1 MPLFV
6 LDGVKLK
13 EGEAR
18 VFKIFEPRY
27 KLMIKECLDKGR
39 PLLVVGATDDVG
51 SLCRVGDATHDVD
64 WRLRRRPPLR
74 TNCQGRRAAG
84 VARRVRPRARG
95 PRRLHEPVPRP
106 VEP

>member
-64 WRLRRRPPLR
+64 GGSVVVLHCER
-74 TNCQGRRAAG
+74 TVKAVERRASRAEFG
-84 VARRVRPRARG
+84 LARADLVAFTNPHRA
-95 PRRLHEPVPRP
+95 PSV
-106 VEP
+106 

>member
-27 KLMIKECLDKGR
+27 KLMIKECLDKG
-39 PLLVVGATDDVG
+39 L
-51 SLCRVGDATHDVD
+51 SLIHI
-64 WRLRRRPPLR
+64 
-74 TNCQGRRAAG
+74 
-84 VARRVRPRARG
+84 
-95 PRRLHEPVPRP
+95 
-106 VEP
+106 

>member
-1 MPLFV
+1 MGAAAREIFLPSSAPCLDGGDITPADQAVPLFV

-27 KLMIKECLDKGR
+27 KLMIKECLDMGR

-51 SLCRVGDATHDVD
+51 SLCRVGDATHDTR
-64 WRLRRRPPLR
+64 RLRS
-74 TNCQGRRAAG
+74 RAALRAHG
-84 VARRVRPRARG
+84 ESRR
-95 PRRLHEPVPRP
+95 
-106 VEP
+106 